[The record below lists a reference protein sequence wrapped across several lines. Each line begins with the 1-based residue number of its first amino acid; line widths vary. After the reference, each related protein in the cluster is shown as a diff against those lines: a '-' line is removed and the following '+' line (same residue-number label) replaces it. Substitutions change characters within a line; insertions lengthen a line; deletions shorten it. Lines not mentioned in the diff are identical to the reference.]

1 MLFFLPSPLRGL
13 IAGLL
18 LVVNTLF
25 WAAPLFL
32 LALLKLLLPVRAL
45 RRPLDRALNACASGW
60 IQCNNLWIRLVQ
72 RERWDVQ
79 RPAGLERQGWYL
91 VNCNHRSWVDIFVL
105 QQAFSGRIPLL
116 KFFLK
121 QQLIWVPVVGLAWW
135 ALEFPFMKR
144 HSRAALR
151 RNPQLRHEDRE
162 TTRRACEKFR
172 HVPTSIANF
181 AEGTRFTPA
190 KHQAQGQPYRH
201 LLKPKAGALA
211 LAMHAMG
218 TQFRSLIDVTIAYP
232 RGVPTFW
239 DLLCGRAGHAV
250 LRARTLPIPLEFST
264 GNYEEDKPFRARFHR
279 WLAQLWTEKD
289 ELLDELMA
297 PGAQAKPPAEH
308 AATDAAP
315 VVR

>member
-18 LVVNTLF
+18 LAFNTLF
-25 WAAPLFL
+25 WALPLFV
-32 LALLKLLLPVRAL
+32 LALLKLLLPVAAL
-45 RRPLDRALNACASGW
+45 RRPLDVALNACASGW

-72 RERWDVQ
+72 RQRWDVQ
-79 RPAGLERQGWYL
+79 QPTDLDLQGWYL

-144 HSRAALR
+144 HSKAALR
-151 RNPQLRHEDRE
+151 RNPALRDQDRE

-172 HVPTSIANF
+172 HVPTSITNF

-190 KHQAQGQPYRH
+190 KHLAQGQPYRH

-211 LAMHAMG
+211 LAIHAMG
-218 TQFRSLIDVTIAYP
+218 AQFRSLVDVTIAYP
-232 RGVPTFW
+232 QGTPTFW

-250 LRARTLPIPLEFST
+250 LRARTLPIPPEFST
-264 GNYEEDKPFRARFHR
+264 SNYEQDKAFRTRFHR
-279 WLAQLWTEKD
+279 WLAQLWNDKD
-289 ELLDELMA
+289 ALLDELL
-297 PGAQAKPPAEH
+297 PAEAG
-308 AATDAAP
+308 AARAEPAP
-315 VVR
+315 DTQQTTPIA